1 MEEVAR
7 IVLALETPDVAEEV
21 MHFLDRTG
29 RARVVGTAVDQ
40 SQLAE
45 AVRQLEPDAVV
56 AAPALVPSP
65 GTLNG
70 SALLAVD
77 TAQSVGALRRAIRS
91 GASGFFLWPAER
103 EELANAAAR
112 LGRTRNDGDDG
123 DPALVLAVYAARGG
137 AGATFVATHLAAAF
151 AKRDRRCVLIDLD
164 VLFADA
170 TAAIGVPA
178 DEPVRT
184 IAELAPL
191 GEELAPRHVDEILWR
206 HPKGFAALLAPVDR
220 QLSQRLGAET
230 YRAAISAVRRSSDVV
245 VLHVPRALDEIA
257 RAGLEVADRVLVVL
271 GLDVLSFR
279 DAKRAIEVA
288 ALEGRCSFV
297 VNRATRSEITPGDV
311 ERVFGRPPLAV
322 IPSDRAVGAAQ
333 DHGRLLPMR
342 GRVGRALDRL
352 AQRMQEES

>member
-29 RARVVGTAVDQ
+29 RARVVGTAVDAA
-40 SQLAE
+40 QLAE

-56 AAPALVPSP
+56 AAPSLVPSR

-77 TAQSVGALRRAIRS
+77 TSQSVGALRRAIRG
-91 GASGFFLWPAER
+91 GATGFYLWPAER
-103 EELANAAAR
+103 EELALAAAR
-112 LGRTRNDGDDG
+112 VGPKPDETTGE
-123 DPALVLAVYAARGG
+123 PAQALAVYAPRGG

-151 AKRDRRCVLIDLD
+151 AKRDRRCILIDLD

-170 TAAIGVPA
+170 SAAIGVPA
-178 DEPVRT
+178 DEDHRT
-184 IAELAPL
+184 IADLVPL
-191 GEELAPRHVDEILWR
+191 GDEVASQHVEELVWR
-206 HPKGFAALLAPVDR
+206 HPAGFAALLAPGDR
-220 QLSQRLGAET
+220 QRLPRIGAET
-230 YRAAISAVRRSSDVV
+230 YGAAISAARRACDVV
-245 VLHVPRALDEIA
+245 VLHVPRALDEVA
-257 RAGLEVADRVLVVL
+257 RAGLEVAERVLVVL

-288 ALEGRCSFV
+288 ALDGRCSFV
-297 VNRATRSEITPGDV
+297 VNRASRSEITPNDV
-311 ERVFGRPPLAV
+311 ERVFGQPPIAV
-322 IPSDRAVGAAQ
+322 IPSDRAVGRAQ

-342 GRVGRALDRL
+342 GRIGRALDGL
-352 AQRMQEES
+352 ARHVLEAP